1 MSDIS
6 RHERDPGIDPPEW
19 GPHHHRSP
27 ENSLSRLML
36 AASVVLIL
44 VVVAGGT
51 TWWMYTRDPVA
62 DPSQALTRPSTGS
75 CPPAALRVAAA
86 PEIAPVVRDAATTIG
101 PPKGGCPAVD
111 VVAEEPFATAS
122 GASGQ
127 RSPDVWIPSS
137 SVWLGM
143 SFGQAYKAKG
153 APLARTPIVLAAP
166 TVLKG
171 VFAKGDK
178 TSWAGLT
185 TAAAEQRLPAVSMPD
200 AERST
205 VGMLSVLAVNKA
217 MERTTPDKGI
227 AELKALTLRSRLTE
241 TGADAA
247 SMLAKVA
254 GEWNASKVVDNFGV
268 FPTTEQQLKAYQG
281 AGHTVALEAA
291 YPTDAVVE
299 ADYPFAVARAT
310 DHGDLAER
318 LRSAIGRTQLNDA
331 GFRTSAA
338 KNAVAVPADPQG
350 LMAKTRAWA
359 GYRSLASQVLLLIDT
374 SGSMNDKIKDGTGR
388 DTTRAAL
395 LRASG
400 RAAAELFGD
409 DTSIGMWYFGAA
421 SPTSPA
427 HREIVPFGPVT
438 ADISGKPRR
447 EVLASS
453 MQGYRAAQ
461 TAGTPL
467 FQSVLDATAE
477 MQTKVKPGTA
487 TFIVLLT
494 DGADGESRF
503 AMSEAQFQDRL
514 RAQIDPAA
522 PVPIIAVGYGPDANM
537 KALSTMATTTGGTAI
552 PSTNSADLASGIA
565 KAFLAAHSGK

>member
-1 MSDIS
+1 
-6 RHERDPGIDPPEW
+6 
-19 GPHHHRSP
+19 
-27 ENSLSRLML
+27 ML

-44 VVVAGGT
+44 VAVAGGT

-62 DPSQALTRPSTGS
+62 DPSQSLTRPSGTS

-101 PPKGGCPAVD
+101 PPRGGCPAVE
-111 VVAEEPFATAS
+111 VVAEEPFATV
-122 GASGQ
+122 SGQ
-127 RSPDVWIPSS
+127 RKPDVWIPSS

-143 SFGQAYKAKG
+143 SFGTAYETKG

-171 VFAKGDK
+171 VYAKGDK

-217 MERTTPDKGI
+217 MEHTTADKGI

-268 FPTTEQQLKAYQG
+268 FPTTEQQLKAYQN
-281 AGHTVALEAA
+281 AGHTVALAGA

-299 ADYPFAVARAT
+299 VDYPFAVARGT
-310 DHGDLAER
+310 EHGDLAER
-318 LRSAIGRTQLNDA
+318 LRSAIGRTQLTDA
-331 GFRTSAA
+331 GFRTSAE
-338 KNAVAVPADPQG
+338 KNAVAIPTDPRA
-350 LMAKTRAWA
+350 LLAKTRAWA

-374 SGSMNDKIKDGTGR
+374 SGSMNDKIKDASGR
-388 DTTRAAL
+388 ETTRAAL

-400 RAAAELFGD
+400 QAASELFGD

-421 SPTSPA
+421 APTSPA

-447 EVLASS
+447 DVLASA
-453 MQGYRAAQ
+453 MEGYRAET

-467 FQSVLDATAE
+467 YQSVLDATAE
-477 MQTKVKPGTA
+477 MQAKVKPGTA
-487 TFIVLLT
+487 TFIVVLT

-503 AMSEAQFQDRL
+503 AMTEGQFQDRL
-514 RAQIDPAA
+514 KAEIDPAA
-522 PVPIIAVGYGPDANM
+522 PVSIIAVGYGPDANM
-537 KALSTMATTTGGTAI
+537 KALSNMASTTGGTAI
-552 PSTNSADLASGIA
+552 PATNSADLASGIA